1 MDFLFYEV
9 GGKVRD
15 ELLGVPSKDVD
26 FVAVPSEQLLSNV
39 TETEEM
45 FKILSKYLVD
55 SGYDIKVETP
65 DCYTIRALFPKGH
78 KYKGVADVVL
88 ARKECGY
95 VAGTRRPIVKPGSLY
110 DDLLRR
116 DFTLNAMA
124 KDDDGTII
132 DFFNGKEALDRKML
146 ITPLDAKI
154 TFDDDPLRILRAIR
168 FHITKGFRMSFDIR
182 CEIYDYDYD
191 AKMSVVSGERIREE
205 LYKCFRFDTLKTLNV
220 LNDFKNLRDYIFA
233 GDDFWLKPT
242 FENK

>member
-1 MDFLFYEV
+1 MDFKFYLV
-9 GGKVRD
+9 GGIVRD
-15 ELLGVPSKDVD
+15 ELLGVKSKDVD
-26 FVAVPSEQLLSNV
+26 FVAVPSEQLLSKV

-45 FKILSKYLVD
+45 FRILSKHLVD

-65 DCYTIRALFPKGH
+65 DCYTIRALFPKEH

-95 VAGTRRPIVKPGSLY
+95 VPGTRRPIVKPGTLY
-110 DDLLRR
+110 DDLIRR

-132 DFFNGKEALDRKML
+132 DFFNGREALDKKIL
-146 ITPLDAKI
+146 ITPLDVAI

-168 FHITKGFRMSFDIR
+168 FHITKGFKINLDIQLQIR
-182 CEIYDYDYD
+182 DYDYET
-191 AKMSVVSGERIREE
+191 KMSVVSGERIREE
-205 LYKCFRFDTLKTLNV
+205 LYKCFRFNTLKTLNV
-220 LNDFKNLRDYIFA
+220 LNEYKRLRDYIFA